1 MIDQLTNVVYDTN
14 YTDIIPQGG
23 YVFVASQEKQQ
34 ELPAQT
40 PSIITTPLEQAPQ
53 TVKSESFFDKIF

>member
-34 ELPAQT
+34 E
-40 PSIITTPLEQAPQ
+40 
-53 TVKSESFFDKIF
+53 